1 MKGQAVAI
9 SFNTPDLN
17 PFTPD
22 FGQSPTLLIG
32 RDALLARI
40 GAGLSSG
47 PRHPGFTTLL
57 LGPRGSGKTAILNS
71 VADAAKQHGWLV
83 ISVDS
88 GTPDILERIGH
99 ALDRLEQLGATGLD
113 DEAAGHRE
121 IVGVKLLGA
130 GVNWAPRQEHQ
141 KLNNRYRLSHLA
153 EKAAAHEAGVLLCVD
168 EIHSGDRVEMRRLGG
183 DIQHITKRES
193 LPLALMGAG
202 LGELR
207 YGLLADRKMTFFQR
221 CHREDVGL
229 LQPEDVMHGIRS
241 TVHSAD
247 GDLSDDALD
256 VLLSVGRITPFHMQ
270 VIGSKM
276 WTLAGA
282 PDFEITDRAA
292 REAVRLALPE
302 VYEKIHEPA
311 WYDMTPASQG
321 FLSALAEFDG
331 ACDARD
337 IIDKIHLSRKTY
349 VDARRRLE
357 YGGYI
362 QIDDQSRIRATGLM
376 PADSVL
382 RLAMKDRPDGADWQD
397 EDDGQ
402 ANGRPASV
410 ARCGKSMKRVEGRCI
425 LPRDHSG
432 GCRSRR

>member
-1 MKGQAVAI
+1 MAI
-9 SFNTPDLN
+9 SFTTPDPN

-32 RDALLARI
+32 RDELLARI
-40 GAGLSSG
+40 GTSLSSG

-57 LGPRGSGKTAILNS
+57 LGPRGSGKTAVLNS
-71 VADAAKQHGWLV
+71 AADAAKHHGWLV

-88 GTPDILERIGH
+88 GTPNVLERIGY
-99 ALDRLEQLGATGLD
+99 ALDQLEQLGATGLD
-113 DEAAGHRE
+113 DEASGHRE

-130 GVNWAPRQEHQ
+130 GVNWAPRQAHQ
-141 KLNNRYRLSHLA
+141 TLDNRYRLSRFA
-153 EKAAAHEAGVLLCVD
+153 EKAAEHEVGVLLCVD
-168 EIHSGDRVEMRRLGG
+168 EIHSGDRIEMRRLGD

-207 YGLLADRKMTFFQR
+207 YGLLADQKMTFFQR

-229 LQPEDVMHGIRS
+229 LSPENVMDGIRS
-241 TVHSAD
+241 TVRSAA
-247 GDLSDDALD
+247 GNISEGALST
-256 VLLSVGRITPFHMQ
+256 VLSVGRITPFHMQ
-270 VIGSKM
+270 VIGCKM

-282 PDFEITDRAA
+282 PDFEITEWVA
-292 REAVRLALPE
+292 REAIRLALPE
-302 VYEKIHEPA
+302 VYEKIYEPA
-311 WYDMTPASQG
+311 WYDMTPASQR
-321 FLSALAEFDG
+321 FLYALAESSDV
-331 ACDARD
+331 CEARD
-337 IIDKIHLSRKTY
+337 IIDKTRLSRKTY

-362 QIDDQSRIRATGLM
+362 QVEDQSRVRATGLM

-382 RLAMKDRPDGADWQD
+382 SLTMKDHPNGTDWQD
-397 EDDGQ
+397 QDDEQ
-402 ANGRPASV
+402 RSGRPAV
-410 ARCGKSMKRVEGRCI
+410 IARCGKEMKRVDGRCI
-425 LPRDHSG
+425 LPQGHSG